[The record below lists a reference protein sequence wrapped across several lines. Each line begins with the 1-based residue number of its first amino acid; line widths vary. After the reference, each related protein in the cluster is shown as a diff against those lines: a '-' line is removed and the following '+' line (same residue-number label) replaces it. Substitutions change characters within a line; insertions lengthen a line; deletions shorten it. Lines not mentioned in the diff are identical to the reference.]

1 MEVVPEIGEADYPGS
16 TAGMENINLCHSRE
30 SGDPIKQAW
39 ISDKCPWVQLTGS
52 GMTEQENK
60 MKRICLVV
68 ILIVGCIFL
77 SACDSLLSEHD
88 NTLPPAPLT
97 KIVPKIN
104 VAEVWSTRVGDGANK
119 YYLRMQ
125 PAVTKNLI
133 YTSSYNGNI
142 CATDINTGKI
152 VWKTNVK
159 THLTSGV
166 SVNAGRLYV
175 ATEQGRV
182 IALSLTDKQ
191 QLWSTQVGSTVL
203 ATPRAYNGIV
213 LAKSIDGSLTGLSE
227 INGRLLW
234 RFSQTVP
241 PLILHA
247 SSQPQFAN
255 NLVVAGFANGVAA
268 AINAWNGKV
277 IWMRKVAQSSGVTSI
292 ENMIDIDVNP
302 IIVSNTVY
310 VATYQGYLM
319 ALSLK
324 TGNKLW
330 QHKISAYAGI
340 AADSASVYIS
350 DAKSHIWVFDR
361 SSGASL
367 WRQTELQGRNITGP
381 AVLGNYVIVADG
393 YGYLHWLS
401 KSSGTIVA
409 RNNLHDRGVLTPPIV
424 VGNMV
429 FVYSRDGQLTAF
441 CKR

>member
-1 MEVVPEIGEADYPGS
+1 
-16 TAGMENINLCHSRE
+16 
-30 SGDPIKQAW
+30 
-39 ISDKCPWVQLTGS
+39 
-52 GMTEQENK
+52 

-68 ILIVGCIFL
+68 ILIVGCVFL
-77 SACDSLLSEHD
+77 SACDSLISERD

-125 PAVTKNLI
+125 PTVAKNLI
-133 YTSSYNGNI
+133 YTASYNGNI
-142 CATDINTGKI
+142 CATDINTGRT

-166 SVNAGRLYV
+166 SVNAGRLFV

-203 ATPRAYNGIV
+203 AAPRAYNGIV

-277 IWMRKVAQSSGVTSI
+277 LWVRRVAQPRGVSSI

-302 IIVSNTVY
+302 IIVFNTVY

-319 ALSLK
+319 ALDLK

-330 QHKISAYAGI
+330 QHKISSYAGM
-340 AADSASVYIS
+340 AADSTRVYIS

-367 WRQTELQGRNITGP
+367 WRQTELQGRNVTGP